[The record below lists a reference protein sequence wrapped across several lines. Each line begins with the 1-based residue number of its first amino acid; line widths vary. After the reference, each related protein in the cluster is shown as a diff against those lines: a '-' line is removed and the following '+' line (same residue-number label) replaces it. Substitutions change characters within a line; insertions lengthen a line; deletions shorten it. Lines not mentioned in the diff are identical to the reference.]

1 MLLTVVVC
9 AGFGITVTGLWLQ
22 GLMRFVGTGT
32 GQDSKLISSE
42 SHEKA
47 IRRVVEANIIAESVT
62 TAQAAIP
69 DIFCLPVLRK
79 HNTVGRVWG
88 RAYTV

>member
-1 MLLTVVVC
+1 
-9 AGFGITVTGLWLQ
+9 
-22 GLMRFVGTGT
+22 MRFFGTGT

-69 DIFCLPVLRK
+69 DIFCLPVLSEK
-79 HNTVGRVWG
+79 LFELELDIPKNAAGTIPSCADPVSLTVFPPG
-88 RAYTV
+88 A